1 MLKYLKSIL
10 AVTLSFAMLI
20 TVAGCGNGKEVGG
33 NKNDVGFE
41 KVDPITND
49 EVVDMKG
56 YEFTIVSPFIF
67 PDPED
72 ALTVAEQQ
80 FHARCAEIEE
90 EFNCKIK
97 IVNQKTDTA
106 SIAATMLAG
115 DKLGDIVQFD
125 MADLYQAIG
134 SGYLRPLN
142 TIKGIDAADTRWEQG
157 YTKMAYYKDDPYGLY
172 FYRPQEL
179 RYCILYNKTMLK
191 EYGITEDLNQLVRDG
206 KWTFDKLRELAIACT
221 KDTNGDGEPDTYGL
235 ITNTPEALATNFITA
250 NGGAVAKVINGKVTE
265 TTNEQSVVN
274 ALNFL
279 HGLINTD
286 KVMYV
291 PEQWKTKKTYYAG
304 GVGYKEL
311 TALFNDGKVAF
322 DLTEAWIANQAV
334 KPGSPKISYGLL
346 PFPKGPDADK
356 YYTPANFAL
365 VFAVT
370 KNNKDIDK
378 VVPIIN
384 ALGKTAEGYEGEEW
398 INDAIEMDYLQSGD
412 SESVEMY
419 KFTYNNSTFD
429 IGMSIQS
436 VWSEFSEVV
445 AMAPIFWGQGTPAS
459 QLEAFNGTA
468 QKALDNLFEK

>member
-1 MLKYLKSIL
+1 MYKYLKTVICVLLSL
-10 AVTLSFAMLI
+10 AMVL
-20 TVAGCGNGKEVGG
+20 TVVGCGDSKE
-33 NKNDVGFE
+33 KNEETVYE
-41 KVDPITND
+41 KVEPYTND

-72 ALTVAEQQ
+72 ALTVAEAQ

-90 EFNCKIK
+90 EYNCKIK
-97 IVNQKTDTA
+97 IVTHKTDTA

-142 TIKGIDAADTRWEQG
+142 TIKGIDAADSRWEQG
-157 YTKMAYYKDDPYGLY
+157 YTKLAYYKDDPYGLY

-179 RYCILYNKTMLK
+179 RYCILYNKSLLK
-191 EYGITEDLNQLVRDG
+191 QYGINEDLNQLVRDG
-206 KWTFDKLRELAIACT
+206 KWTFEKLRELAIICT
-221 KDTNGDGEPDTYGL
+221 KDTNGDGDPDTYGL
-235 ITNTPEALATNFITA
+235 MSSTPEALATNFMTA
-250 NGGAVAKVINGKVTE
+250 NGSAVAKIINGKVTE
-265 TTNEQSVVN
+265 TTNEPAAAN
-274 ALNFL
+274 ALEFL
-279 HGLINTD
+279 YNLVNID

-311 TALFNDGKVAF
+311 NALFTDGKIAF
-322 DLTEAWIANQAV
+322 NLAEAWMANQVV
-334 KPGSPKISYGLL
+334 KPNATKISYGLL
-346 PFPKGPDADK
+346 PFPKGPDADA

-378 VVPIIN
+378 IVPIIN
-384 ALGKTAEGYEGEEW
+384 ALGITAEGYEGEDW
-398 INDAIEMDYLQSGD
+398 INDAIEVDYLQSGD

-419 KFTYNNSTFD
+419 KKSYENSTFD

-468 QKALDNLFEK
+468 QKALDNLFGK